1 MEDIAEY
8 TKDQLVLFY
17 SEANKLEA
25 GRRANFIYDVR
36 AAVWADGNDFEKI
49 ARALVSIAKEES

>member
-17 SEANKLEA
+17 SEATKLEA
-25 GRRANFIYDVR
+25 ARRADFIYDVR
-36 AAVWADGNDFEKI
+36 AAVWADGKEFEKI
-49 ARALVSIAKEES
+49 AKVLVSIAKEES